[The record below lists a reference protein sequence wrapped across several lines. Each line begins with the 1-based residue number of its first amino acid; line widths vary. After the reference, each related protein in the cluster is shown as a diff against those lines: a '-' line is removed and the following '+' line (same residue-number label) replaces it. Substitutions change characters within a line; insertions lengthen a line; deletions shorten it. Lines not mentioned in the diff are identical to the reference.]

1 MHLSKDVK
9 IVPTLISEYRAK
21 SIFSLV
27 EERNTIRLFGLVEF
41 LAHVALISL
50 RDLPAT
56 EKNKSTNGEAIEL
69 SPGEAVELL
78 LVWVDHHYKRMTT
91 ADGGD
96 GGINDKLL
104 FGIKLKEKYKQYLNI
119 LLRNLRDDTSICGDE
134 DSRVI
139 QWNQG
144 MNEVSK
150 QQENQAVHR

>member
-1 MHLSKDVK
+1 
-9 IVPTLISEYRAK
+9 
-21 SIFSLV
+21 
-27 EERNTIRLFGLVEF
+27 
-41 LAHVALISL
+41 
-50 RDLPAT
+50 
-56 EKNKSTNGEAIEL
+56 
-69 SPGEAVELL
+69 
-78 LVWVDHHYKRMTT
+78 MTT

-150 QQENQAVHR
+150 QQEKQAVHR